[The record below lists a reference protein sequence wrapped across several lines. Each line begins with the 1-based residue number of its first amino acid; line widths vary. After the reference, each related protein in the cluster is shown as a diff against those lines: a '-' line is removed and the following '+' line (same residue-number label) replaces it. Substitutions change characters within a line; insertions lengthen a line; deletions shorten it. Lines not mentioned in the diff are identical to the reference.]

1 MSLISNQLLGLNGF
15 DTSQARLGNKNGSDM
30 TETHF
35 KLFEEVAKK
44 SNLRGERSVAEI
56 SDKTK
61 ALYSELSI
69 DVKQTIKPYLKDR
82 DYELNLFDKT
92 LKEIMNIPI
101 EVEIERHEM
110 KEAIVFARLGIDFL
124 KLKEL
129 DVRIDMLT
137 LAEQNVGNSS
147 YLTKSD
153 KNIFSERIKELKAQL
168 EQQKEALITGSNPN
182 ELEPLD
188 ALKFEQIDEITP
200 LYNQIQESKKY
211 VL

>member
-1 MSLISNQLLGLNGF
+1 MVQNKKFSITLTYHLFCKTPDIRRSYLHQLTTDSPGL
-15 DTSQARLGNKNGSDM
+15 DSPSR
-30 TETHF
+30 
-35 KLFEEVAKK
+35 
-44 SNLRGERSVAEI
+44 
-56 SDKTK
+56 
-61 ALYSELSI
+61 
-69 DVKQTIKPYLKDR
+69 YLKDR